1 MDLGL
6 RGRTAL
12 VGGASAG
19 LGRASAERLAAEG
32 CRLAL
37 WSRGGDALE
46 RAAAEIRR
54 THSVDVTTI
63 SGDASEPETAGRIAD
78 EAERV
83 LGQID
88 IVVLNAGGPPAA
100 EATGTDP
107 AEWRRSFQLLAI
119 TPIELATQ
127 LLPGMRRR
135 RWGRIVAILSSGVR
149 QPIPELPYSNACRSA
164 LQAWLKTIAP
174 EVIADGV
181 TVNGILPGRLDTAR
195 VASLDQARADR
206 AGTTPQEVRAQLERS
221 LPAGRY
227 GIPDELG
234 AYVAWLCSDPARY
247 QTGTFVPIDGGMLRA
262 LP

>member
-37 WSRGGDALE
+37 WSRGGDRLE
-46 RAAAEIRR
+46 RAAAEIRAI
-54 THSVDVTTI
+54 HSVDVVTI
-63 SGDASEPETAGRIAD
+63 SGDAYEPETAARIAA

-83 LGQID
+83 LGQVD
-88 IVVLNAGGPPAA
+88 IVVLNAGGPPTS
-100 EATGTDP
+100 EATATDV

-119 TPIELATQ
+119 TPIELATL
-127 LLPGMRRR
+127 LLPAMRRR
-135 RWGRIVAILSSGVR
+135 GWGRIVAIMSSGVR
-149 QPIPELPYSNACRSA
+149 QPIPELAYSNACRSA

-174 EVIADGV
+174 EVIVSGV
-181 TVNGILPGRLDTAR
+181 TVNGVLPGRLDTER
-195 VASLDQARADR
+195 VASLDRARSER
-206 AGTTPQEVRAQLERS
+206 AGTTPKEVRAQLERS
-221 LPAGRY
+221 IPAGRY
-227 GIPDELG
+227 GTPDELG

-247 QTGTFVPIDGGMLRA
+247 QTGTIVPIDGGMLRA